1 MMRTGATSAEGFA
14 VGWYGKIPG
23 AGDFIARRVPASF
36 SEPWDRWL
44 QGAIDGSKQRL
55 GALWRDTFLSMPA
68 WRFALGP
75 GVIGGNAW
83 AGLMVP
89 SVDAVGRY
97 FPLTIA
103 SALPPASLDA
113 VVTLLGA
120 GRWFEQIEAIALE
133 AIAPGADTAA
143 VDAALAKRRFEA
155 RWLAAPET
163 NDATLPIRS
172 AKPQMLC
179 VDLGAEAADSAKLR
193 VLTDRLCEPY
203 SVWLAEPSELFG
215 RALLLCESLPAGEQF
230 CAMMN
235 GRWIEHG
242 WGRRAP
248 GGDAT

>member
-1 MMRTGATSAEGFA
+1 MMRTGATPGEGFA

-23 AGDFIARRVPASF
+23 TGDFIARRVPASF

-44 QGAIDGSKQRL
+44 QEAIEGSKQRL
-55 GALWRDTFLSMPA
+55 GAHWRDAFRCMPA

-75 GVIGGNAW
+75 GVVGANAW

-97 FPLTIA
+97 FPLTVA
-103 SALPPASLDA
+103 CALPSASLDV

-120 GRWFEQIEAIALE
+120 GRWYQEIELIALE

-143 VDAALAKRRFEA
+143 IDAAIVKRRFEA
-155 RWLAAPET
+155 RWLAVPEA
-163 NDATLPIRS
+163 NDALMPMRS

-179 VDLGAEAADSAKLR
+179 VDLAAHTAAVPPLRELAERLR
-193 VLTDRLCEPY
+193 EPY
-203 SVWLAEPSELFG
+203 SAWLAEPSDLFG
-215 RALLLCESLPAGEQF
+215 RSLLLCENLPAGEQF

-235 GRWIEHG
+235 GHWLEHG
-242 WGRRAP
+242 WQCRSLSKS
-248 GGDAT
+248 